1 MRVFIIFFGTR
12 WDKGNFFFFFFKC
25 LFPNGLVLS
34 LHTLSFVS
42 LPFILFGCQI
52 GSFIQNLKS
61 KIKMYH
67 IVIIYPIYFRSTCMF
82 FNFHGTL
89 EDLIL
94 FGRYN
99 IILIYSFKFHNA
111 CFLSLG
117 QKCSNL
123 FLKKKKKFKS

>member
-1 MRVFIIFFGTR
+1 
-12 WDKGNFFFFFFKC
+12 
-25 LFPNGLVLS
+25 
-34 LHTLSFVS
+34 
-42 LPFILFGCQI
+42 
-52 GSFIQNLKS
+52 
-61 KIKMYH
+61 
-67 IVIIYPIYFRSTCMF
+67 MF

-99 IILIYSFKFHNA
+99 IILIYSFKFHNT

-123 FLKKKKKFKS
+123 FLKKKKKVQILNFIFDQKRLLIQLTKIHNEDLYLDVLNNVIIPK

>member
-1 MRVFIIFFGTR
+1 
-12 WDKGNFFFFFFKC
+12 
-25 LFPNGLVLS
+25 
-34 LHTLSFVS
+34 
-42 LPFILFGCQI
+42 
-52 GSFIQNLKS
+52 
-61 KIKMYH
+61 
-67 IVIIYPIYFRSTCMF
+67 MF

-123 FLKKKKKFKS
+123 FLKKKKKKKASNPKFYIRPQKTINSAN